1 MPSAGNRAVIAAA
14 GSLKTQLIIEAAL
27 ADQSQRV
34 LITTYTQENLAQI
47 RRRLAEIKGVIPA
60 HITIT
65 TWFQFLIH
73 QGARPFQ
80 SSVTNKIDHI
90 RSLNF
95 DGQRSRFARRDNP
108 LNYYFDRNGDMYRD
122 GVADFVC
129 RADDA
134 SDNGVMRRMEGMYD
148 HIYIDEFQD
157 LVGYDLDFVDKLFAS
172 SIHVTVVGDPRQH
185 TFATNNGPRNRQYRG
200 AGIMNWLRHR
210 QASCVLEMRS
220 ESWRCHQLICDWSDR
235 LFPKMPTTKSRNV
248 IETGHDGIFMIVA
261 EDVPAYVAKYGPQV
275 LRDRVTTSTLGM
287 PALNI
292 GVSKGSTY
300 DRVLIFP
307 TQPMLKYLKTADL
320 SALKAPDRLYVA
332 VTRARHSVAFVVK
345 AGEADFKPTA

>member
-1 MPSAGNRAVIAAA
+1 
-14 GSLKTQLIIEAAL
+14 
-27 ADQSQRV
+27 
-34 LITTYTQENLAQI
+34 
-47 RRRLAEIKGVIPA
+47 VIPA
-60 HITIT
+60 HITTT

-80 SSVTNKIDHI
+80 SSVTGKIDHI

-95 DGQRSRFARRDNP
+95 HGERSRFARRNKP
-108 LNYYFDRNGDMYRD
+108 LTYYFDRNDDMYRD

-134 SDNGVMRRMEGMYD
+134 SDGAVILRLEAMYD
-148 HIYIDEFQD
+148 HVYIDEFQD
-157 LVGYDLDFVDKLFAS
+157 LVGYDLDLVDKLFS
-172 SIHVTVVGDPRQH
+172 SRLRVTVVGDPRQH
-185 TFATNNGPRNRQYRG
+185 TFATNNGSRNKKYRG
-200 AGIMNWLRHR
+200 AGIMAWFLER
-210 QASCVLEMRS
+210 QASCVLEMRA

-235 LFPKMPTTKSRNV
+235 LYPDMPATTSRNLT
-248 IETGHDGIFMIVA
+248 ETGHDGIFKIVA

-275 LRDRVTTSTLGM
+275 LRDRVTTPTLDL

-307 TQPMLKYLKTADL
+307 TQPMLKYLKTADQ

-345 AGEADFKPTA
+345 TGESDFKP